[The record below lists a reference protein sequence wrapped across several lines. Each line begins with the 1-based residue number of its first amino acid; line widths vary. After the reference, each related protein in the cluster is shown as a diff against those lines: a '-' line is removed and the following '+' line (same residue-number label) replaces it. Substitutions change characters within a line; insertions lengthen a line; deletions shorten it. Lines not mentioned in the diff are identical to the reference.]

1 MVVSMTRSDL
11 QRAIDTPGFGTG
23 RALRD
28 RLAQEAECIALLP
41 DRAWMAPVMAA
52 NDAGNWMIASF
63 GNSGNDGDDWFL
75 VTDHVNASALGDAMF
90 PQDAKTD
97 AMAVAALLNA
107 WRMGILV
114 VRPDLVKDAKE

>member
-1 MVVSMTRSDL
+1 
-11 QRAIDTPGFGTG
+11 
-23 RALRD
+23 
-28 RLAQEAECIALLP
+28 
-41 DRAWMAPVMAA
+41 MAPVLAA
-52 NDAGNWMIASF
+52 NNVGNWMIASF
-63 GNSGNDGDDWFL
+63 GCSGDDGDDWFL

-107 WRMGILV
+107 WRMGVLV